1 MKKKVLIFGISDLA
15 ELLYSYLTSDSPED
29 YDIQG
34 FVVEKNFLPKE
45 GTFCGLS
52 VYPLDCVASKFSPY
66 EFSIFVCIGYN
77 NMNFVRQRIFEK
89 INKMGYP
96 ILSYIHPSSMV
107 LSNDYGVGTI
117 VFPNVTIDKFSTI
130 GKGNIFYPLSLLSH
144 HSTVGDFNFFAV
156 KCCVCGHVTIH
167 NNCFIGANSTIRNGV
182 TVADKTLVG
191 ASSYIS
197 KNTVE
202 NGVYVPSRSACLSD
216 LSSLDI
222 HL

>member
-1 MKKKVLIFGISDLA
+1 M
-15 ELLYSYLTSDSPED
+15 
-29 YDIQG
+29 
-34 FVVEKNFLPKE
+34 
-45 GTFCGLS
+45 
-52 VYPLDCVASKFSPY
+52 
-66 EFSIFVCIGYN
+66 
-77 NMNFVRQRIFEK
+77 
-89 INKMGYP
+89 
-96 ILSYIHPSSMV
+96 
-107 LSNDYGVGTI
+107 
-117 VFPNVTIDKFSTI
+117 
-130 GKGNIFYPLSLLSH
+130 
-144 HSTVGDFNFFAV
+144 
-156 KCCVCGHVTIH
+156 TIH